1 MSFDSG
7 GGNGA
12 FVTQIDHKFALS
24 FFQMQYYIS
33 NERRIKEMKSFGISE
48 VKEEA

>member
-1 MSFDSG
+1 MRSLADVTSPRKRPRLKASFDRG
-7 GGNGA
+7 E
-12 FVTQIDHKFALS
+12 
-24 FFQMQYYIS
+24 MQYYIA